1 MELEDLEA
9 ERSRLQAEKDAHAA
23 KVNRARCGYLGFPG
37 VEKCKPEIANGI
49 HVGAG
54 NHVN

>member
-23 KVNRARCGYLGFPG
+23 KVNRARCVYLGFSG
-37 VEKCKPEIANGI
+37 FEKFIPKITSIIRVYAVS
-49 HVGAG
+49 HVY
-54 NHVN
+54 